1 MTVWHSGTDKPI
13 QLKAPQQLMADERE
27 TVDTAYPGDIIGL
40 FDPGVFH
47 LGDTLS
53 AGPHIHYAGIPVFAP
68 EFFARVA
75 ALDSMKR
82 KQFVKGISQLAE
94 EGAIQTFKRPDALGE
109 EYIVGVVGV
118 LQFDVLEHRL
128 RSEYNVEIRRE
139 PLEYRFVRW
148 VDASPQPVDRLRLT
162 STTTV
167 AIDRSGRNVLLFQN
181 EWSIRWALENNPTLS
196 LSETARRDEAISS
209 YL

>member
-1 MTVWHSGTDKPI
+1 
-13 QLKAPQQLMADERE
+13 MADERE
-27 TVDTAYPGDIIGL
+27 SVEIAYPGDIIGL

-53 AGPHIHYAGIPVFAP
+53 SGEHMHYEGIPVFAP
-68 EFFARVA
+68 EHFARVSA
-75 ALDSMKR
+75 MDSMKR
-82 KQFVKGISQLAE
+82 KQFVKGVSQLAE

-109 EYIVGVVGV
+109 EYIIGVVGV

-128 RSEYNVEIRRE
+128 RSEYNVEVRRE

-148 VDASPQPVDRLRLT
+148 IDHCPIPSDRLKLT
-162 STTTV
+162 STTAV
-167 AIDRSGRNVLLFQN
+167 AIDRGGREVLLFQN
-181 EWSIRWALENNPTLS
+181 EWSIRWALENNKELV
-196 LSETARRDEAISS
+196 LSETARRTEAISS